1 MGKAKALRHHYT
13 WREHCKNAL
22 VTLISVL
29 VLVLFVYPLVYT
41 VLNSLKTYDDFVSN
55 PQYALPKLLT
65 WENYEK
71 VFRSNF
77 LRYFLNSVA
86 IAALVVVFTVVFSA
100 MAAFAIAKLRFRGQ
114 KAMEVFFLLGLMIPY
129 QVVLIPL
136 YITYSKIGLLDTYW
150 ALVLPQVAFGMPFSV
165 QLFLAFFADCIIQNR
180 YTAKITSR
188 ITPSTRPNDIPRYP
202 ITTSRPAQR
211 IENGNS
217 FINVF
222 FSMVSGVNS
231 AQAPQTTIRL
241 KIFDPATLLTAS
253 VLFPAMDAVT
263 LTASSGKL
271 VPIATI
277 VIPMIK
283 DGTLNFFATEEL
295 PSTK

>member
-41 VLNSLKTYDDFVSN
+41 ILNSLKTYDDFVSN

-165 QLFLAFFADCIIQNR
+165 QLFLAFFADFENDLLEAAVIDGCGIGRAFLSIVVPLCRNII
-180 YTAKITSR
+180 IT
-188 ITPSTRPNDIPRYP
+188 I
-202 ITTSRPAQR
+202 
-211 IENGNS
+211 
-217 FINVF
+217 
-222 FSMVSGVNS
+222 
-231 AQAPQTTIRL
+231 
-241 KIFDPATLLTAS
+241 ATLRAIFSWNEYVFAYTFIRSKKMMTVVLGLNAFVGEEGLVDWGPTFAAIS
-253 VLFPAMDAVT
+253 VT
-263 LTASSGKL
+263 
-271 VPIATI
+271 
-277 VIPMIK
+277 VIP
-283 DGTLNFFATEEL
+283 TLIVYMFLNKYMQSGLSEGAV
-295 PSTK
+295 KG

>member
-1 MGKAKALRHHYT
+1 MGKTKALRHHYT
-13 WREHCKNAL
+13 WQKHCRNVL

-29 VLVLFVYPLVYT
+29 VLMLFVYPLVYT

-114 KAMEVFFLLGLMIPY
+114 KTMEVFFLLGLMIPY

-165 QLFLAFFADCIIQNR
+165 QLFLAFFADFENDLLEAAVIDGCGIGRAFLSIVVPLCRNII
-180 YTAKITSR
+180 IT
-188 ITPSTRPNDIPRYP
+188 I
-202 ITTSRPAQR
+202 
-211 IENGNS
+211 
-217 FINVF
+217 
-222 FSMVSGVNS
+222 
-231 AQAPQTTIRL
+231 
-241 KIFDPATLLTAS
+241 ATLRAIFSWNEYVFAYTFIRSKTMMTVVLGLNAFVGEEGLVDWGPTFAAIS
-253 VLFPAMDAVT
+253 VT
-263 LTASSGKL
+263 
-271 VPIATI
+271 
-277 VIPMIK
+277 VIP
-283 DGTLNFFATEEL
+283 TLIVYMFLNKYMQSGLSEGAV
-295 PSTK
+295 KG

>member
-165 QLFLAFFADCIIQNR
+165 QLFLAFFADFENDLLEAAVIDGCGIGRAFLSIVVPLCRNII
-180 YTAKITSR
+180 IT
-188 ITPSTRPNDIPRYP
+188 I
-202 ITTSRPAQR
+202 
-211 IENGNS
+211 
-217 FINVF
+217 
-222 FSMVSGVNS
+222 
-231 AQAPQTTIRL
+231 
-241 KIFDPATLLTAS
+241 ATLRAIFSWNEYVFAYTFIRSKTMMTVVLGLNAFVGEEGLVDWGPTFAAIS
-253 VLFPAMDAVT
+253 VT
-263 LTASSGKL
+263 
-271 VPIATI
+271 
-277 VIPMIK
+277 VIP
-283 DGTLNFFATEEL
+283 TLIVYMFLNKYMQSGLAEGAV
-295 PSTK
+295 KG